1 MINERDDDDQVVPRG
16 SNLPKRPSLA
26 LTCRASQFRDALYD
40 WRTETATRLFGTLD
54 FWPADL
60 FLHEEILEDI
70 VFFVDANKI
79 ATVQDLQ
86 KMTNWILCD
95 QYGDQIV
102 SPIRRFFPPAA
113 LPDLFVFLQI

>member
-1 MINERDDDDQVVPRG
+1 MINERDDDYQVGPRG

-26 LTCRASQFRDALYD
+26 LTYRASQFRDALYD
-40 WRTETATRLFGTLD
+40 WRTETATRLFGALD

-79 ATVQDLQ
+79 ATVQDLEN
-86 KMTNWILCD
+86 MTSWILCD
-95 QYGDQIV
+95 QYGDQVV
-102 SPIRRFFPPAA
+102 SLIRRFFPPAA

>member
-40 WRTETATRLFGTLD
+40 WCTETATRLFGALD

-79 ATVQDLQ
+79 ATVQDLE

-102 SPIRRFFPPAA
+102 SLIRRFFPPAA